1 MRNNLSI
8 SDNQSTSSRIVN
20 EVLDFE
26 GGSVDEDLPEGNA
39 VPDPNDLVGPGIES
53 LLSRIFSAFLLYQ
66 CRQMYRFCSSL
77 VWNYTTN
84 MFSPVP

>member
-1 MRNNLSI
+1 MSI

-39 VPDPNDLVGPGIES
+39 APDPNDLVGPGIES
-53 LLSRIFSAFLLYQ
+53 QKVFLFFISAGKS
-66 CRQMYRFCSSL
+66 MTSSL
-77 VWNYTTN
+77 FWYWITKMLNLSYLSTP
-84 MFSPVP
+84 FDCEKI